1 MWDQTMCLKTSQQFS
16 HWRMCSTGPG
26 LHWGAAGCSDE
37 DQWPWGPTHHLQ
49 TGGRHAWDSQ
59 GSAGEIHGRPFVD
72 LGITVFAWCVLFWG
86 VMTWLFLMIFHQIE
100 GDLLRCCGMHTPVS
114 FTPVKN
120 RRPSFWSDFCSIET
134 ETLLE
139 AKHLCS
145 DCHW

>member
-1 MWDQTMCLKTSQQFS
+1 MLDQTMCLKTSQQFS

-26 LHWGAAGCSDE
+26 LHWGAAGRSDE

-49 TGGRHAWDSQ
+49 TSGRHAWDSQ
-59 GSAGEIHGRPFVD
+59 GSAGEIHGRLFVD
-72 LGITVFAWCVLFWG
+72 LGISVCMVCVVLRGYDMVLFDD
-86 VMTWLFLMIFHQIE
+86 FHQIE

-120 RRPSFWSDFCSIET
+120 GRPSFWSDFCSIEA